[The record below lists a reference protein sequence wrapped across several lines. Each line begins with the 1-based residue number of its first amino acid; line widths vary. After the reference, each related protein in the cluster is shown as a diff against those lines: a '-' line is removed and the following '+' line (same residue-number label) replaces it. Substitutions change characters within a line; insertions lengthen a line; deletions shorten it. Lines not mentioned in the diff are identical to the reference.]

1 MGNCGGGLSPIGSDC
16 LCTPILR
23 AEDQSSEL
31 VRTLTQEGDM
41 YRHYSPLTNA
51 STMVAPFAAIFPRFL
66 DPVLEFLSV
75 NLPSPLYVL
84 LLKVLSHSL
93 GAIAAL
99 INLCGSL
106 LSTSPSNWNAQTL
119 LPPIITILAAYLAL
133 ASLYRTTSW
142 LIRLIFWFMKW
153 GALLGIFMGGF
164 GYLTGGAVGN
174 AVGNQ
179 GPIPFLGGYVAD
191 LFSNQVSRPRS
202 ARQSNP
208 QTRKA
213 KMKKPAASEAFK
225 RHEAYLRQNEVQ
237 QENVYESMKMI
248 ADAASYIFQS
258 NWWAVK
264 GPPEETNADA
274 GELRR
279 RGSKAKAKAGSSHS
293 R

>member
-1 MGNCGGGLSPIGSDC
+1 MVG
-16 LCTPILR
+16 
-23 AEDQSSEL
+23 
-31 VRTLTQEGDM
+31 
-41 YRHYSPLTNA
+41 PL
-51 STMVAPFAAIFPRFL
+51 APVFPRFL

-93 GAIAAL
+93 GAIVAL

-142 LIRLIFWFMKW
+142 LIRLIFWFIKW
-153 GALLGIFMGGF
+153 GILLGILMGGV

-174 AVGNQ
+174 PVGNQ

-191 LFSNQVSRPRS
+191 LFSNQASRPRS
-202 ARQSNP
+202 ARQSNS

-213 KMKKPAASEAFK
+213 QMKKPAARESFE
-225 RHEAYLRQNEVQ
+225 RHKAYLRQNEVQ
-237 QENVYESMKMI
+237 QKNLHESVKMI
-248 ADAASYIFQS
+248 TDAASYVFGS

-264 GPPEETNADA
+264 GPPEEINADA
-274 GELRR
+274 GESRSR
-279 RGSKAKAKAGSSHS
+279 RGSKAKGKAGSSHS